1 MILFTILSVLA
12 VMFVVFALITVLAG
26 GGAFILMFADVIIC
40 IGLVVLIVKFLLGRR
55 KK

>member
-12 VMFVVFALITVLAG
+12 VMFLIGALVTILAG
-26 GGAFILMFADVIIC
+26 GGALILAFADVIIC
-40 IGLVVLIVKFLLGRR
+40 VGLVVLIVKFLLGRR